1 MTPKLGIYVNNRA
14 AVFMREDYSLS
25 TLLEA
30 ARLAEASGFE
40 FVSVGDS
47 PLAKPRYTPIPVLSA
62 IAAQTSTIRLSTG
75 VLQPHMRHPVL
86 LAQDWATL
94 DEISNGRTW
103 FTVGLGTGPPDLV
116 EHEYHVLGIPKKR
129 RGVAFDEAIESI
141 KRLWTEETVTFTG
154 SIFSFEDV
162 TLGYTT
168 AQQPHP
174 PIIIACGG
182 YIPTQAGT
190 GPNDFFSEDKA
201 GTFHGPFDR
210 VARLGDGWITGII
223 TPEEYSTTLALIRSI
238 AEQRYGRTLDA
249 SFRTI
254 LNCFIHV
261 ADDAETARREGIAFL
276 EQYHRRPFD
285 DETVRRWLI
294 YGSPEECA
302 QRIQTF
308 AEAGVQSFQLVPA
321 SRQPLHQIEQ
331 IASRV
336 MPLLQDTVQTRVS

>member
-1 MTPKLGIYVNNRA
+1 VIPGLGIYVNNRA
-14 AVFMREDYSLS
+14 AVFMRETYSLAK
-25 TLLEA
+25 LLEA
-30 ARLAEASGFE
+30 ARLAEQLGFE

-47 PLAKPRYTPIPVLSA
+47 PLAKPRYTPIPVLAA
-62 IAAQTSTIRLSTG
+62 IAAQTSRIRLSTG
-75 VLQPHMRHPVL
+75 ILQPHMRHPVM

-94 DEISNGRTW
+94 DELSGGRTW
-103 FTVGLGTGPPDLV
+103 FTVGLGTGPPELV
-116 EHEYHVLGIPKKR
+116 AHEYQVIGIPKKR
-129 RGVAFDEAIESI
+129 RGVAFEESIEII
-141 KRLWTEETVTFTG
+141 KRLWTENTVSYAG
-154 SIFSFEDV
+154 SIFRFENV

-174 PIIIACGG
+174 PVIIACGG
-182 YIPTQAGT
+182 YIPRQAGT
-190 GPNDFFSEDKA
+190 GPNDFFSEARA

-223 TPEEYSTTLALIRSI
+223 TPDEYRTTLALIRTI
-238 AEQRYGRTLDA
+238 AAERYQRTLDA

-261 ADDAETARREGIAFL
+261 ADDAKTARREGIAFL

-302 QRIQTF
+302 ERIQRF
-308 AEAGVQSFQLVPA
+308 AEVGVQSFQLVPA
-321 SRQPLHQIEQ
+321 SRDPLAQIER
-331 IASRV
+331 IAERV
-336 MPLLQDTVQTRVS
+336 MPLLQNTRVSEAS